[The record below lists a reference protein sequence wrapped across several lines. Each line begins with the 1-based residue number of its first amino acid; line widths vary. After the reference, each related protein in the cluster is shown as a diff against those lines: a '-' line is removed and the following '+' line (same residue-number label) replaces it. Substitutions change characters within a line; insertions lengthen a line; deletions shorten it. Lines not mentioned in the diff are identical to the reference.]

1 MRGLANK
8 KRTLLTT
15 YFDKKNTMPLVS
27 IADRL
32 AVAAQ
37 EIEKQAAQPDENS
50 ESQTEVQDSDAEAEA
65 EAAAAMNDLGRE
77 NSGMEG

>member
-15 YFDKKNTMPLVS
+15 YFDKRDTMPLAS

-37 EIEKQAAQPDENS
+37 EIEKQAAKPDENS
-50 ESQTEVQDSDAEAEA
+50 ESQTEAQDSDAEAEA
-65 EAAAAMNDLGRE
+65 EAAAAMNDLRRD
-77 NSGMEG
+77 NAEG